1 MNTRSLR
8 SRLLLAGGLGM
19 VLVSALATW
28 WLGAMYERSARTAM
42 DQQLGKDL
50 IAVLAL
56 VETDAQGGMQVRGEL
71 GDEHYRRVFSGDYW
85 QVLDQQG
92 RALGQS
98 RSLWDDALA
107 APTALQPGPAKA
119 FDAPGPLQQSLRV
132 LAQQVT
138 LPRAAAP
145 VIVMV
150 ATDRSP
156 LDAQVASFR
165 QRTALALAVLIA
177 VWFGVLVTQVHYGLR
192 PLAELGRRP

>member
-71 GDEHYRRVFSGDYW
+71 GDEHYRRVFSGAYW
-85 QVLDQQG
+85 QLQDAQG
-92 RALGQS
+92 RPLGQS
-98 RSLWDDALA
+98 RSLWDETLA
-107 APTALQPGPAKA
+107 VPATLRTGPAQA
-119 FDAPGPLQQSLRV
+119 
-132 LAQQVT
+132 
-138 LPRAAAP
+138 
-145 VIVMV
+145 
-150 ATDRSP
+150 
-156 LDAQVASFR
+156 
-165 QRTALALAVLIA
+165 
-177 VWFGVLVTQVHYGLR
+177 
-192 PLAELGRRP
+192 